1 MEQLINA
8 LPSLLKKQQELD
20 DYIMRERF
28 LTHDETIKE
37 RKLAFVV
44 ELAELAQEWRGF
56 KYWSDNQEPSDK
68 VLEEYVDVL
77 HFALS
82 LHNYY
87 KGDTGANDVVGMLKK
102 SGVIENDDTSR
113 VTIEFLNTIN
123 WTTDWDWRNSIGLL
137 QVVTLSKYIN
147 LDADDILKE
156 YDRKYQ
162 INIERQNNGY

>member
-1 MEQLINA
+1 MEKLIKA
-8 LPSLLKKQQELD
+8 LPTLLEKQQELD

-28 LTHDETIKE
+28 LTHDETIE
-37 RKLAFVV
+37 QRKLAFVV

-68 VLEEYVDVL
+68 MLEEYVDVL

-82 LHNYY
+82 LHNFYS
-87 KGDTGANDVVGMLKK
+87 GDTEWTCSFLKK
-102 SGVIENDDTSR
+102 GFGGVEFSERDKCSAFLNAMRCNRSFEWMKGLTLLGVI
-113 VTIEFLNTIN
+113 TIGHALDLNE
-123 WTTDWDWRNSIGLL
+123 
-137 QVVTLSKYIN
+137 Y
-147 LDADDILKE
+147 DILKE

>member
-1 MEQLINA
+1 MDKLIEA

-20 DYIMRERF
+20 DYIMRERW
-28 LTHDETIKE
+28 LTHEETIE
-37 RKLAFVV
+37 QRKLAFAV

-56 KYWSDNQEPSDK
+56 KYWSDNQQPSDK
-68 VLEEYVDVL
+68 MLEEYVDVL

-87 KGDTGANDVVGMLKK
+87 KGDMHYVTSVAAGVSEKYLLLNSTPLEIFSKTLQLFGDGCHWSDGASLSLVVLLAK
-102 SGVIENDDTSR
+102 SLGLEENS
-113 VTIEFLNTIN
+113 
-123 WTTDWDWRNSIGLL
+123 
-137 QVVTLSKYIN
+137 
-147 LDADDILKE
+147 ILKE

>member
-1 MEQLINA
+1 MEQLIKA
-8 LPSLLKKQQELD
+8 LPTLLKKQQELD

-28 LTHDETIKE
+28 LTHDETIE
-37 RKLAFVV
+37 QRKLAFVV

-68 VLEEYVDVL
+68 MLEEYVDVL

-87 KGDTGANDVVGMLKK
+87 GGETAFTVDSIKSTSEVWKDDGKARALKMF
-102 SGVIENDDTSR
+102 SVILEHNYDYSWCD
-113 VTIEFLNTIN
+113 
-123 WTTDWDWRNSIGLL
+123 GLTLYMVAVLSMCLEL
-137 QVVTLSKYIN
+137 QV
-147 LDADDILKE
+147 DDILKE

>member
-1 MEQLINA
+1 MEQLIKA
-8 LPSLLKKQQELD
+8 LPTLLKKQQELD

-28 LTHDETIKE
+28 LTHDETIE
-37 RKLAFVV
+37 HRKLAFVV

-56 KYWSDNQEPSDK
+56 KYWSDNQQPSDK
-68 VLEEYVDVL
+68 MLEEYVDVL

-87 KGDTGANDVVGMLKK
+87 GGDTHHVTSVMADVSEKELYSNATPLEILLETLQICVDKYHWND
-102 SGVIENDDTSR
+102 GVSLLLVLLLAKRLELREN
-113 VTIEFLNTIN
+113 
-123 WTTDWDWRNSIGLL
+123 
-137 QVVTLSKYIN
+137 
-147 LDADDILKE
+147 DILKE

>member
-1 MEQLINA
+1 MEKLIKA
-8 LPSLLKKQQELD
+8 LPTLLEKQQELD

-28 LTHDETIKE
+28 LTHDETIE
-37 RKLAFVV
+37 QRKLAFIV

-68 VLEEYVDVL
+68 MLEEYVDVL

-87 KGDTGANDVVGMLKK
+87 GGDESTNFTIFSTECAVKK
-102 SGVIENDDTSR
+102 QSDEKSDPLNEFSSIVRQNIDYSWNSGVSLHKVLI
-113 VTIEFLNTIN
+113 
-123 WTTDWDWRNSIGLL
+123 
-137 QVVTLSKYIN
+137 LSAHLK
-147 LDADDILKE
+147 LMPDDILKE

>member
-1 MEQLINA
+1 MEQLIKA
-8 LPSLLKKQQELD
+8 LPTLLKKQQELD

-28 LTHDETIKE
+28 LTHGETIE
-37 RKLAFVV
+37 HRKLAFVV

-68 VLEEYVDVL
+68 MLEEYVDVL

-87 KGDTGANDVVGMLKK
+87 EGNNWFVEEFGAQPTEKLNEGTLPTFFLEMTERTCGYNWSTGETLAYTLDLSVHL
-102 SGVIENDDTSR
+102 E
-113 VTIEFLNTIN
+113 
-123 WTTDWDWRNSIGLL
+123 L
-137 QVVTLSKYIN
+137 Q
-147 LDADDILKE
+147 ADDILKE

>member
-20 DYIMRERF
+20 DFIMRERF
-28 LTHDETIKE
+28 LTHDETIE
-37 RKLAFVV
+37 HRKLAFVV

-56 KYWSDNQEPSDK
+56 KYWSDNQQPSDK
-68 VLEEYVDVL
+68 MLEEYVDVL

-87 KGDTGANDVVGMLKK
+87 NGDTELVITALSGCLKTLK
-102 SGVIENDDTSR
+102 LNAQDESMAFINVMERSRSREWAEGVALLYVIAIGRILE
-113 VTIEFLNTIN
+113 LN
-123 WTTDWDWRNSIGLL
+123 G
-137 QVVTLSKYIN
+137 
-147 LDADDILKE
+147 DDILKE

>member
-20 DYIMRERF
+20 DYIMRERG
-28 LTHDETIKE
+28 LTHDETIE
-37 RKLAFVV
+37 QRKLAFVV

-56 KYWSDNQEPSDK
+56 KYWSDNQEPSEK
-68 VLEEYVDVL
+68 MLEEYVDVL

-82 LHNYY
+82 LHNYHEHTVENTAY
-87 KGDTGANDVVGMLKK
+87 QLGLRNEYTNERETPLTVAFLEVLLVATYTNVCEGELLANTLILGDWL
-102 SGVIENDDTSR
+102 
-113 VTIEFLNTIN
+113 
-123 WTTDWDWRNSIGLL
+123 GLR
-137 QVVTLSKYIN
+137 
-147 LDADDILKE
+147 ADDILKE

>member
-20 DYIMRERF
+20 DYIMRERG
-28 LTHDETIKE
+28 LTHDETIE
-37 RKLAFVV
+37 HRKLAFVV

-56 KYWSDNQEPSDK
+56 KYWSDNQQPSDK
-68 VLEEYVDVL
+68 MLEEYVDVL

-87 KGDTGANDVVGMLKK
+87 KGDMHHVTSVAA
-102 SGVIENDDTSR
+102 GVNGKELY
-113 VTIEFLNTIN
+113 LNTTPLEIFSETLQLCGDKYHWSN
-123 WTTDWDWRNSIGLL
+123 GVSLLLVLLLAKRLGLEE
-137 QVVTLSKYIN
+137 N
-147 LDADDILKE
+147 NILVE